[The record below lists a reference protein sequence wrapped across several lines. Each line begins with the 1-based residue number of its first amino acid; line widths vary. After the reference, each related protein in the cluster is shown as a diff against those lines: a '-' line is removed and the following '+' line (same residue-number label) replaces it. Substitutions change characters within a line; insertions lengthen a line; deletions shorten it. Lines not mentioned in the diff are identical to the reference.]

1 MKTHLIYF
9 FIFLWKRSLFSI
21 LIILCFSVKSTAQNK
36 NSSAEKGLSRQT
48 WGVLIYPISSEF
60 LLQKNENQIQHF
72 QTQNLFSLGL
82 QYQKLSVLIEKA
94 HFSNNDGNQT
104 LHIKSE
110 IDMLSVIGR
119 YTFISWRNLNL
130 YAALGLGSHSEK
142 VTTRLL
148 GEAFEDSS
156 GSAVFTNLGF
166 GTQVQ
171 YEFLTGE
178 LEMRST
184 QAKYLDPTFA
194 YGFLFRLGLL
204 FKF

>member
-1 MKTHLIYF
+1 MKMHLIYF
-9 FIFLWKRSLFSI
+9 LIFLWKRSLFSI
-21 LIILCFSVKSTAQNK
+21 LIVLCFSTKSTAQNK
-36 NSSAEKGLSRQT
+36 NSSTEKELSRKT

-60 LLQKNENQIQHF
+60 LLQKNESQSQYF
-72 QTQNLFSLGL
+72 QTQNLFSLGV
-82 QYQKLSVLIEKA
+82 QYQKFSVFIEKA

-110 IDMLSVIGR
+110 TDMLSVIGR
-119 YTFISWRNLNL
+119 YAFISWRNLNL
-130 YAALGLGSHSEK
+130 YASLGLGSHSEK

-156 GSAVFTNLGF
+156 GSAVFTNLAF

-178 LEMRST
+178 LEMRTT
-184 QAKYLDPTFA
+184 QAKYLEPTLA
-194 YGFLFRLGLL
+194 YGFLFRLGLV